1 MKTSS
6 ASQIKNAV
14 FSKICSSLK
23 LTAVLSGL
31 VLPFATS
38 AAQTTWTGAVD
49 NNWHEAGNWN
59 NGTPTAA
66 SSNAT
71 FNMTGSTS
79 VSLVGASGNTAR
91 LVMENGTVN
100 LDLSSN
106 TLTGTNLI
114 FLTGNGD
121 TLSVKDGT
129 MTGFTGLT
137 AGVSTTDDDNTM
149 NLNNVTLNVG
159 SGSITIGRQ
168 GSGNSFNVTNGAT
181 VSTTGSTSM
190 GTLASSGTNSITI
203 QNATFNTGVLHI
215 GAIDQANDNTVT
227 AASGADLNVS
237 GNLFIGRSAA
247 SGHTT
252 SGNTMVV
259 QSGAD
264 VDHTGSVFQIG
275 LNGTNSSLQVQGGN
289 FTSTAGSAQILAGTD
304 NRIEVSGGTAEFT
317 GTLTSRGLIRT
328 TGGTL
333 NVSDLVATTSN
344 SSFDLQ
350 GGTLI
355 LGQSDFNQPSTLV
368 VGNGT
373 GATAT
378 LQLDGGTHD
387 TG

>member
-59 NGTPTAA
+59 NGIPTA

-137 AGVSTTDDDNTM
+137 AGVGTTDDDNTM
-149 NLNNVTLNVG
+149 NLDNVTLNVG
-159 SGSITIGRQ
+159 SGGHYYR
-168 GSGNSFNVTNGAT
+168 
-181 VSTTGSTSM
+181 
-190 GTLASSGTNSITI
+190 
-203 QNATFNTGVLHI
+203 
-215 GAIDQANDNTVT
+215 
-227 AASGADLNVS
+227 ASGFRQFFQRHQWCHRFNDRL
-237 GNLFIGRSAA
+237 
-247 SGHTT
+247 HTY
-252 SGNTMVV
+252 G
-259 QSGAD
+259 
-264 VDHTGSVFQIG
+264 I
-275 LNGTNSSLQVQGGN
+275 
-289 FTSTAGSAQILAGTD
+289 
-304 NRIEVSGGTAEFT
+304 
-317 GTLTSRGLIRT
+317 SRFFRHQQHYHPERHI
-328 TGGTL
+328 
-333 NVSDLVATTSN
+333 
-344 SSFDLQ
+344 
-350 GGTLI
+350 
-355 LGQSDFNQPSTLV
+355 
-368 VGNGT
+368 
-373 GATAT
+373 
-378 LQLDGGTHD
+378 
-387 TG
+387 